1 VKSVLTIPR
10 NAHVARGSATNLR
23 FLAANKLF
31 VGIKRLP
38 LARMLLSGYS
48 GDFGRSPFFGQLSVK
63 QRV

>member
-1 VKSVLTIPR
+1 MTFLPDVD
-10 NAHVARGSATNLR
+10 VARGSATNLR

-31 VGIKRLP
+31 VGVKRLP
-38 LARMLLSGYS
+38 LARMLPSGYS